1 MTERQRNDEANAK
14 QPKPGSR
21 LDAGVTKPEFGL
33 EAVGVQ
39 AEPRVEASTTK
50 PSQRLEAKVYIVGAG
65 PGDPD
70 LITVKGLRIVERADV
85 VLYTDSLVSEDL
97 VSHAGAHAEVLQS
110 SGMDLEQMV
119 DVMARTVSAGRSV
132 ARVHTGDPS
141 VYGAILE
148 QMVLLK
154 QRDIPYEI
162 VPGVSSVFAA
172 AAALGAELT
181 VPDLTQT
188 VILTRAEGRTPV
200 PDREKLRD
208 LASHHCTVALFLSAT
223 LAKKVVREFLEAGWS
238 EDTPVAVVQRATWPD
253 QKIVRTT
260 LRELDG
266 ALREAGIRMHAM
278 ILAGWALDP
287 TLVDRDAHRSKLY
300 DKTFTHGYRKGVAA
314 SE

>member
-1 MTERQRNDEANAK
+1 MK
-14 QPKPGSR
+14 
-21 LDAGVTKPEFGL
+21 L
-33 EAVGVQ
+33 
-39 AEPRVEASTTK
+39 EPR
-50 PSQRLEAKVYIVGAG
+50 VYIVGAG

-70 LITVKGLRIVERADV
+70 LVTVKGLNILMNADL
-85 VLYTDSLVSEDL
+85 VLYTDSLVNEQL
-97 VSHAGAHAEVLQS
+97 VARAGSHAKVLQS

-119 DVMARTVSAGRSV
+119 DVMAETVLSGKSV
-132 ARVHTGDPS
+132 ARVHTGDPA

-154 QRDIPYEI
+154 QRGIAYEI

-172 AAALGAELT
+172 AAVLGAELT

-200 PDREKLRD
+200 PEREKLRD

-223 LAKKVVREFLEAGWS
+223 LAKKVVKEFMEAGWS

-260 LRELDG
+260 LRNLDSD
-266 ALREAGIRMHAM
+266 LRQAGIRMHAM

-287 TLVDRDAHRSKLY
+287 GMVDRDEHRSKLY
-300 DKTFTHGYRKGVAA
+300 DKSFTHGYRKGLAA
-314 SE
+314 ND